1 MNSFSRA
8 TVIIVCLSFVLAG
21 MACAQQPSGT
31 NPQALPKVTLA
42 GSELRT
48 MKSTST
54 GRDYDLYIHIPSDY
68 GQNKTKKYPVLYI
81 LDGQWDFKLMD
92 SVLGGLVY
100 DKFGPEI
107 ILVAIT
113 YSGENANYNDLR
125 AMDMTPTATPQSKGS
140 GDAAKFLIFMKTELV
155 PFIEKNYQAD
165 PSRRM
170 LQGSSLAGLFT
181 LYVMFNEPE
190 YFSGYIAAS
199 PALTYGDGYAFKMED
214 EYAKAH
220 KALPAKLFLAV
231 GDREG
236 LAAPVL
242 AFMQNL
248 RHRGYQGLKLET
260 RVIAE
265 EGHASNKPE
274 LFNRGLKFL
283 FSNSSGN

>member
-8 TVIIVCLSFVLAG
+8 TVVIVCLSFVLAG
-21 MACAQQPSGT
+21 MASAQPPSGT
-31 NPQALPKVTLA
+31 NPQALPKVTIA

-68 GQNKTKKYPVLYI
+68 GKNTAKKYPVLYI

-107 ILVAIT
+107 IMVGIT
-113 YSGENANYNDLR
+113 YSGENPDYNSLR
-125 AMDMTPTATPQSKGS
+125 AMDLTPTAVPQVKGS
-140 GDAAKFLIFMKTELV
+140 GDAPKFLKFLKTEV
-155 PFIEKNYQAD
+155 APFIETNYRAD

-170 LQGSSLAGLFT
+170 LQGSSYAGLFT
-181 LYVMFNEPE
+181 LYAMFSEPE
-190 YFSGYIAAS
+190 FFSGYISAS
-199 PALTYGDGYAFKMED
+199 PAVPYDDRYAFKQEA
-214 EYAKAH
+214 EHARTH
-220 KALPAKLFLAV
+220 KALPVKLFLAV
-231 GDREG
+231 GEQEE

-242 AFMQNL
+242 EFMQTL
-248 RHRGYQGLKLET
+248 RFRKYQGLKLET
-260 RVIAE
+260 RVIAG

-283 FSNSSGN
+283 FSD